1 MSSGLDM
8 SEVAALAAA
17 LAAAPAKVMP
27 AVIPVASKA
36 GVNIK
41 RVMKADAS
49 GHRYLPGLSRA
60 VEYELSATPSS
71 VSVEVGFAKRGQG
84 NLAAIAAFGTPRT
97 APVMDITRG
106 LTAETPRFADWLVRV
121 AGEALR

>member
-41 RVMKADAS
+41 RVANADAS

-60 VEYELSATPSS
+60 VEYELSVTPSS
-71 VSVEVGFAKRGQG
+71 VSVEVGFAKRGQEISRRSPHSG
-84 NLAAIAAFGTPRT
+84 RR
-97 APVMDITRG
+97 APLPSWTS
-106 LTAETPRFADWLVRV
+106 PV
-121 AGEALR
+121 A

>member
-8 SEVAALAAA
+8 SEVAVLAAA

-27 AVIPVASKA
+27 AVIPVAAKA

-41 RVMKADAS
+41 RIMKADAS
-49 GHRYLPGLSRA
+49 GHRYLGGLPRW
-60 VEYELSATPSS
+60 VEYQLDVTPSS
-71 VSVEVGFAKRGQG
+71 VSVEVGFVKRGQG

-106 LTAETPRFADWLVRV
+106 LVAETPRFSDWLLRA